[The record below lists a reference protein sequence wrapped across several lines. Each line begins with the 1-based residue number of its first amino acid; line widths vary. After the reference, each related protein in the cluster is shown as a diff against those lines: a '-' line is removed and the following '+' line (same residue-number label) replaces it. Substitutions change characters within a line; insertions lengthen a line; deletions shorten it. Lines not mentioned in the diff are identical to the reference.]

1 MMLIFVVLE
10 LDVKLF
16 YRCKRVR
23 VMACS
28 TTFNNIVYILYQL
41 YCGSQFYWWRKPQ
54 YLEKTI
60 DLSQVTDKL
69 DHIMLYQ
76 VHLARVGLKLMLVVI
91 DNDCT
96 GSCKSNHTITTTMA
110 PIGVKVNW
118 FEIVTLY
125 EIHDMEYA
133 YILKLV

>member
-1 MMLIFVVLE
+1 MCFATTYP
-10 LDVKLF
+10 KLALNINKYF
-16 YRCKRVR
+16 SIPILKYY
-23 VMACS
+23 
-28 TTFNNIVYILYQL
+28 TNFNMYAYSI
-41 YCGSQFYWWRKPQ
+41 S
-54 YLEKTI
+54 
-60 DLSQVTDKL
+60 VTDKL

-96 GSCKSNHTITTTMA
+96 GSCKSNHMITTTMA

-125 EIHDMEYA
+125 
-133 YILKLV
+133 VF